1 MSALSRNTCLRQ
13 VYFVEVNKSI
23 SYFVSM
29 VGRIMFLASKDTL
42 ILIPSICIYACY
54 VIMLIYTCYVMLCYI
69 KRGTK
74 VSDGSM
80 VTNQL
85 ILKQVCREGYPE
97 MPNVIARVLK
107 RERVR

>member
-29 VGRIMFLASKDTL
+29 VGRIMFLTSKDTL
-42 ILIPSICIYACY
+42 ILIPSICIYVCY
-54 VIMLIYTCYVMLCYI
+54 VIMLIYICYVMLCYI

-74 VSDGSM
+74 VSDGSK

-85 ILKQVCREGYPE
+85 TLKQICREGYLE
-97 MPNVIARVLK
+97 MPNVITRVLK